1 MKDRL
6 INKIKAAEETLM
18 QWVVI
23 FSLSQLSIS
32 AAMQQEGTCRL
43 QSVEGFKYILQVKFV
58 QDTMVNRKQFVQML
72 IHHLKVGKLFFVS
85 HLKLS
90 YICKVK
96 NCRYM

>member
-1 MKDRL
+1 MGDD
-6 INKIKAAEETLM
+6 
-18 QWVVI
+18 

-32 AAMQQEGTCRL
+32 AAMQQEGTYHL

-58 QDTMVNRKQFVQML
+58 QDTMVNRSQFVQML

-85 HLKLS
+85 HLKLL
-90 YICKVK
+90 YLCKVK